1 MSIRCEIVTRD
12 KLLFEGDVDIVIVP
26 GSEGEMGILPGHAPL
41 MATLGYGILRIRVKG
56 EEQAF
61 TIGGGV
67 VEVRPDIVTVL
78 AEVGEGVEEIDIQRA
93 EAAKARAEEL
103 LKRASP
109 PDTDEYLSIQ
119 TALRRSKIRLDAVR
133 RFQPT
138 RTVRPD
144 KPYKDKENEKE
155 E

>member
-1 MSIRCEIVTRD
+1 MSIRCEIVSRD
-12 KLLFEGDVDIVIVP
+12 KSLFEGDVDIVIVP
-26 GSEGEMGILPGHAPL
+26 GSDGEMGILPGHAPL

-61 TIGGGV
+61 TIAGGV

-78 AEVGEGVEEIDIQRA
+78 AEVGEDVEEIDIQRA

-103 LKRASP
+103 LKRAPP

-119 TALRRSKIRLDAVR
+119 AALRRSKIRLDAVR
-133 RFQPT
+133 RFRPT
-138 RTVRPD
+138 RRHRPD
-144 KPYKDKENEKE
+144 KPIKDKDKEKE

>member
-1 MSIRCEIVTRD
+1 MSIRCEIVSQD
-12 KLLFEGDVDIVIVP
+12 KSLFEGDVDIVIVP
-26 GSEGEMGILPGHAPL
+26 GSNGEMGILPGHAPL
-41 MATLGYGILRIRVKG
+41 LATLGYGILRIRIKG

-61 TIGGGV
+61 TIAGGV

-78 AEVGEGVEEIDIQRA
+78 ADVGEDVEKIDIQRA

-119 TALRRSKIRLDAVR
+119 SALRRSKIRLDAVR
-133 RFQPT
+133 RFRPT
-138 RTVRPD
+138 RILRPE
-144 KPYKDKENEKE
+144 KPIKDIESE
-155 E
+155 EEE

>member
-1 MSIRCEIVTRD
+1 MTIRCEIVTQD
-12 KLLFEGDVDIVIVP
+12 KSLFEGDVDIVVVP
-26 GSEGEMGILPGHAPL
+26 GSDGEMGILPGHAPL
-41 MATLGYGILRIRVKG
+41 LATLGYGILRIRVKG

-61 TIGGGV
+61 TIAGGV

-78 AEVGEGVEEIDIQRA
+78 ADVGEDVEEIDIQRA

-103 LKRASP
+103 LHRAPP
-109 PDTDEYLSIQ
+109 PDTDEYLSIRA
-119 TALRRSKIRLDAVR
+119 ALRRSKIRLDAVR

-138 RTVRPD
+138 RQPRPD
-144 KPYKDKENEKE
+144 RPIKEKENEKE